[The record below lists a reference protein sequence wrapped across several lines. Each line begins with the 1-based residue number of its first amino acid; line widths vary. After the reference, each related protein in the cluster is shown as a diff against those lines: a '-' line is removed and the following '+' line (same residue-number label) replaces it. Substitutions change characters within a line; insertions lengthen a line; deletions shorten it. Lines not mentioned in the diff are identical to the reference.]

1 MWRDNKKSETFRK
14 QDSNEPRI
22 VQPQM
27 EANLDVKRHE
37 SEVAQGG
44 NWLLKAE
51 NIVKI
56 YDNGLLA
63 VTGNTFGV
71 AKGSILG
78 LLGPNGA
85 GKSSTFSML
94 AMEQPITQ
102 GAAYVLNQDTKSID
116 LGEEGRVIGMCPQ
129 YNPIWN

>member
-1 MWRDNKKSETFRK
+1 M
-14 QDSNEPRI
+14 
-22 VQPQM
+22 
-27 EANLDVKRHE
+27 
-37 SEVAQGG
+37 
-44 NWLLKAE
+44 
-51 NIVKI
+51 
-56 YDNGLLA
+56 A

-102 GAAYVLNQDTKSID
+102 GDAYVLNQDTKTID
-116 LGEEGRVIGMCPQ
+116 LGAEGRAIGMCPQ
-129 YNPIWN
+129 YNPIWNQLTVKENLQFIARIKGLTKE